1 MDIAYNKTDG
11 VVLPI
16 TNTRISASEYN
27 QIAGSCMEIINA
39 SGLTPDAGDNE
50 QLLNA
55 LKTIL
60 GPYIVSTYHNNSDW
74 YRIWSDGWCEQG
86 GANNSGNISGWQT
99 VYFAKPYSNTNYY
112 ISVVE
117 VNSTQRNFNI
127 DGTNSSYF
135 RYEAINVVGNKVRWY
150 ACGYIN

>member
-1 MDIAYNKTDG
+1 MDLQYNKTDS

-27 QIAGSCMEIINA
+27 QIAASLMHIINTA
-39 SGLTPDAGDNE
+39 GLTPDVNDNG

-55 LKTIL
+55 L
-60 GPYIVSTYHNNSDW
+60 GPRIVETYSNGTSW
-74 YRIWSDGWCEQG
+74 YRVYSDGWCEQG
-86 GANNSGNISGWQT
+86 GANNSGNIGGWQT

-112 ISVVE
+112 VSVVE